1 MSGFNI
7 GDRVELIRE
16 IGHYYPARIGII
28 TSAGTHPVSLL
39 REFLVR
45 LADGTKATFSGF
57 QLRTPTATAAHK
69 LLDSAASAANASGM
83 RGSPG
88 GRHLLFAAEGFDIHL
103 KLASSERRKIV
114 VGQLTS
120 ETSKWN
126 HALVTLLVQDAPH
139 VTTSTDSFGE
149 FLLEEIPSGNVS
161 IEILVPSYRVVA
173 TFEA

>member
-16 IGHYYPARIGII
+16 IGHYYPSRIGII
-28 TSAGTHPVSLL
+28 ASAGKHPVSLL

-69 LLDSAASAANASGM
+69 LLDSAASASTSGM
-83 RGSPG
+83 RGSLG